1 VEAKQR
7 LRKRNIASF
16 VIEEENSDE
25 KGEAGEGGVK
35 LSVVRRA

>member
-1 VEAKQR
+1 VEAKQH

-25 KGEAGEGGVK
+25 KGEAARV
-35 LSVVRRA
+35 A